1 MNTIFLDIDGVLYG
15 MATDDL
21 FHVMADPKILDM
33 ICKFHLENNCH
44 VVITSTRR
52 MFKYERDEIDKVFA
66 DFDYS
71 YLNYKERL
79 ISRDKE
85 IEKHVTE
92 AELTNYVI
100 LDDNDFG
107 YTENEMLS
115 KHFIKI
121 DQMTG
126 LTIDDLIRA
135 KNILNNEF

>member
-15 MATDDL
+15 ADSSGL
-21 FHVMADPKILDM
+21 LYAMADKKILDM
-33 ICKFHLENNCH
+33 LCEFHLENNCH
-44 VVITSTRR
+44 IVITSTRR
-52 MFKYERDEIDKVFA
+52 MYEYERSDIDKLFA